1 MNFEDLEYNSFLDL
15 EYASENEAASFQTI
29 FYINNLLRSSSLD
42 EEHKQE
48 IERNLDSLTRIEA
61 SAIIGNL
68 LSNQLDKFRD
78 TNRYGQKDLTKHLNK
93 ML

>member
-29 FYINNLLRSSSLD
+29 FYITNLLRSSSLD
-42 EEHKQE
+42 EDRKLEV
-48 IERNLDSLTRIEA
+48 ERNLEAITQKEA
-61 SAIIGNL
+61 SEIIINL
-68 LSNQLDKFRD
+68 KSNQLDKFRD
-78 TNRYGQKDLTKHLNK
+78 TNRYGQRELTKHINT

>member
-48 IERNLDSLTRIEA
+48 IESGLDNLTQKEA
-61 SAIIGNL
+61 SLIIFNL
-68 LSNQLDKFRD
+68 RSNQLDKFRD
-78 TNRYGQKDLTKHLNK
+78 TNRYGQKELTKHIK
-93 ML
+93 AML